1 MFQESMILEDPI
13 EVWPIVECFISFYSD
28 GFPLNKAISYSELR
42 KPFMINDLKK

>member
-1 MFQESMILEDPI
+1 MILEDPI